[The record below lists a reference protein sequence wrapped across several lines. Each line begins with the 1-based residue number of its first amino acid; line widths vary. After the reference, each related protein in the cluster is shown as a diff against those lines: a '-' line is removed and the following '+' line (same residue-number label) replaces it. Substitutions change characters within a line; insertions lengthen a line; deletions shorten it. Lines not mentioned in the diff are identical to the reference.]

1 MKEANS
7 KIFKEQNEKMK
18 LMRNEE
24 TSAVAR
30 SELQIIEE
38 ENPEV
43 DNEVQISIKK
53 NNRDG

>member
-1 MKEANS
+1 
-7 KIFKEQNEKMK
+7 MK

-24 TSAVAR
+24 TSAIAR